1 MIRLLFWVYFVYTVI
16 RNFFAERMVRINVA
30 YSMSRLQCNDQ
41 SSLIH
46 SLTHFHSDWNDVI
59 ARAPVLPD
67 RLWYR
72 VLGVVLVPPIHVRDR

>member
-16 RNFFAERMVRINVA
+16 RNFFAERIVRINVA
-30 YSMSRLQCNDQ
+30 YSMSRLHCNDQ
-41 SSLIH
+41 SH
-46 SLTHFHSDWNDVI
+46 SLTHSHSHSDWNDVI